1 MKVSIG
7 LTVSLILAV
16 ALAVAGTS
24 LWVDKENERLH
35 DAYLSERGADLRAAL
50 DIERDRVGQAV
61 ETLRQ
66 DTVFLALAPPVS
78 GMVRASSNKKGIDP
92 RDKDSYALW
101 ESRLQ
106 ETFSALLRVR
116 PDYFQ
121 IRLIGAAGEG
131 AELVRVEN
139 RDGHVRVVPHD
150 ALQSKGDLDFFRAGL
165 VLTAGRVQL
174 SGFILNRESGKV
186 EEPHRPALYAVTPVF
201 DASGR
206 LFGMVVINRGVGALL
221 ASFAADLPKGASG
234 YVADQQGHYL
244 FHPDA
249 KRAYAFELGDKGF
262 IMDDFPALKRMFEA
276 QAPAYLPLQAVVDGK
291 REYLAAE
298 RVFFDAG
305 DPSRFLLL
313 ACQMPAADVAGQA
326 TQLPKAIVVSLL
338 VFMFIAGA
346 SLVLLLRRVFLQLR
360 QRGWPAPRK

>member
-1 MKVSIG
+1 MKVSVG
-7 LTVSLILAV
+7 LTVSLILAAV
-16 ALAVAGTS
+16 LAVAGS
-24 LWVDKENERLH
+24 QLWVDKENERLH
-35 DAYLSERGADLRAAL
+35 DAYLDERGADLRAVL
-50 DIERDRVGQAV
+50 DIERERVRQAV

-66 DTVFLALAPPVS
+66 DAVFLALAPPVS
-78 GMVRASSNKKGIDP
+78 GIVRASTNKRGIDP

-121 IRLIGAAGEG
+121 VRLISAAGEG

-139 RDGHVRVVPHD
+139 RDGHVRVVSHD
-150 ALQSKGDLDFFRAGL
+150 ALQSKGDHDFFRAGV

-174 SGFILNRESGKV
+174 SGFVLNRELGKV
-186 EEPHRPALYAVTPVF
+186 EEPHRPTLYAVTPVF

-206 LFGMVVINRGVGALL
+206 LFGMVVINRDVGALL
-221 ASFAADLPKGASG
+221 AAFTADLPKGASG

-249 KRAYAFELGDKGF
+249 KRAFAFELGDKGA
-262 IMDDFPALKRMFEA
+262 IMDDFPALKGMFEA
-276 QAPAYLPLQAVVDGK
+276 QAPAHLPLQAAVDGK

-313 ACQMPAADVAGQA
+313 VCQMPAADVAGQA

-338 VFMFIAGA
+338 VFMFITGGA
-346 SLVLLLRRVFLQLR
+346 LVLLLRRIFLPLR
-360 QRGWPAPRK
+360 QQGWPASRK